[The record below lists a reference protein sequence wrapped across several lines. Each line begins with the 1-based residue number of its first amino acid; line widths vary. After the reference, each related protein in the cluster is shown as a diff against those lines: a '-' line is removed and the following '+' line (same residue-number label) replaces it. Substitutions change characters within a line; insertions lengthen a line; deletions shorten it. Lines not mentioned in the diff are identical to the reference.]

1 MLDLVRPDAD
11 ALAQAAQAI
20 ERLRAKGPV
29 LVCCALG
36 YSRSA
41 CAVAAWLLA
50 SGRARDVGT
59 AIATVRAARAA
70 VALDAGHAAALGGV
84 PAAETGGLAVTPVRG
99 AD

>member
-1 MLDLVRPDAD
+1 MSSAERRRARASAILAG
-11 ALAQAAQAI
+11 AL
-20 ERLRAKGPV
+20 L

-41 CAVAAWLLA
+41 CAVAAWLLS